1 MCAIRCQGCG
11 ETIENHDQVIQVR
24 MGFIERFDYTPEVEI
39 AYFHAACFLAN
50 VNPLVMLEQA
60 VLQ

>member
-1 MCAIRCQGCG
+1 MCQIRCEACR
-11 ETIENHDQVIQVR
+11 EAITDDDEVIEVR
-24 MGFIERFDYTPEVEI
+24 LGFVERGDYTPEMQI
-39 AYFHAACFLAN
+39 AYFHASCFLAN